1 MATSS
6 TISPREGF
14 TAIRSGWLF
23 DGTGAAPVRD
33 ACVLFSGDRI
43 VDAGPV
49 QSVGIPSDARVVD
62 LPGHT
67 LLPGLIDVHSHIS
80 IHTLGRPAVQ
90 TSRPEGDIVLDA
102 VAWLRA
108 DLEAGVTTMRTLGD
122 SGFLDIRFREA
133 QREGKITAPRLTVAG
148 NLVQSS
154 HVDVSVSRSTC
165 DGPDAIR
172 AAIRASVRRGCDWV
186 KFYSTPDS
194 RATDPVLS
202 IFGRA
207 EVDVVFE
214 EARRAGK
221 PVSVHC
227 HGGIAADWCIENG
240 VESLEHGFFLERRQM
255 RAMAER
261 GVTLVPTCGVVLLQA
276 DHPSP
281 ENVQE
286 QVRGYLWTAREEGV
300 LCVPGTDAVHGR
312 LDFEVERMV
321 ASGWSIA
328 EALSS
333 VTDKAAR
340 LLGMADEVGTVARGK
355 LADLVAVKGDLGSDV
370 ALLSDVEV
378 VIQSGRVVHDRLTDS
393 RWPLGRSRA
402 RRL

>member
-1 MATSS
+1 MAHASNTE
-6 TISPREGF
+6 PAARF
-14 TAIRSGWLF
+14 TAIRCGWLF
-23 DGTGAAPVRD
+23 DGTGTAPVRD
-33 ACVLFSGDRI
+33 ACVLFSGERI

-49 QSVGIPSDARVVD
+49 QSVDVPSGSKVVD
-62 LPGHT
+62 LPAHT
-67 LLPGLIDVHSHIS
+67 VLPGLIDVHSHVS
-80 IHTLGRPAVQ
+80 IHTLGRPAAQ
-90 TSRPEGDIVLDA
+90 TARPEGDIVLDA
-102 VAWLRA
+102 MAWLRS

-122 SGFLDIRFREA
+122 SAFLDIRFREA
-133 QREGKITAPRLTVAG
+133 QKAGKIAAPRLKVAG

-194 RATDPVLS
+194 RAADPVLS
-202 IFGRA
+202 IFSRA
-207 EVDVVFE
+207 EVDVVFD

-227 HGGIAADWCIENG
+227 HGGVAADWCIEHG

-255 RAMAER
+255 REMAER
-261 GVTLVPTCGVVLLQA
+261 GLTLVPTCGVVLLQA

-286 QVRGYLWTAREEGV
+286 RVKDYLRMAREEGV
-300 LCVPGTDAVHGR
+300 LCIPGTDAVHGR

-321 ASGWSIA
+321 ACGWSIA

-333 VTDKAAR
+333 VTEKAAR
-340 LLGMADEVGTVARGK
+340 LLGMADETGTVFRGK
-355 LADLVAVKGDLGSDV
+355 LADLVAVKGDLGSDI

-378 VIQSGRVVHDRLTDS
+378 VIQSGRTVHDRLAGG
-393 RWPLGRSRA
+393 RWADRQSA
-402 RRL
+402 TAS